1 MASDARGL
9 PLYCQGN
16 GGVSLG
22 LWSLRALLASGCL
35 RTSES
40 MKFANK
46 YELFEPVTT
55 GRVET
60 FVAKDLASGERVLL
74 HIFEAP
80 ENRPDPPSL
89 QWVLESFR
97 KVAPNPPGSVLDTGR
112 YSGTTYVYLAT
123 KLPDSADVQ
132 RWAQS
137 YESYVLETQE
147 ISIPPELG
155 APAKPATNKNLGP
168 LNQPPAQAPQTPSP
182 KPPGDFTAAFL
193 GLASPP
199 KPRPEAH
206 SSAAKDTEGFN
217 FGSETP
223 APKREPGDFTRQ
235 FFSGPHEAQTFAAR
249 PPAELSEEKSVPPRG
264 DVPRVSPEVQQTRK
278 REGVEFPQKPGGAPV
293 SVTAPSPDP
302 GSFTALFRSSFKS
315 EPNAPSESVGSP
327 GKSDQA
333 NAGDFTDFFRGPF
346 DGGRPQAE
354 TPNILPQ
361 AIDTPQAP
369 APGEF
374 TRVFGSAKDGPF
386 AAPPLQSSAEN
397 TPSEGGAFTQLFR
410 TASQPAAPPL
420 TSAPMQTLEFTA
432 PKSEAPSSKEP
443 AWTPPA
449 PLPPKPSIEPVPRP
463 TIAGP
468 PQPAGATHVLSSA
481 GGLPISIPPPL
492 HAGPSE
498 YTRIISGGMSGSE
511 PPTFKVPSTA
521 PVPAIPKLA
530 VPPPPKFA
538 PPAAVPIPKPKP
550 SYLPL
555 IIILNVLLFVAILL
569 IVYFAMKH

>member
-1 MASDARGL
+1 
-9 PLYCQGN
+9 
-16 GGVSLG
+16 
-22 LWSLRALLASGCL
+22 
-35 RTSES
+35 

-46 YELFEPVTT
+46 YELFEAVTT

-97 KVAPNPPGSVLDTGR
+97 KVAPNPPGPVLDTGR
-112 YSGTTYVYLAT
+112 YSGTTYAYLAT
-123 KLPDSADVQ
+123 KLPDSAAVE

-147 ISIPPELG
+147 IAIPPELG
-155 APAKPATNKNLGP
+155 APGKSATSKNLSP
-168 LNQPPAQAPQTPSP
+168 PNPPPAEAPQTPIP

-193 GLASPP
+193 GLASPAKP
-199 KPRPEAH
+199 KPEAH
-206 SSAAKDTEGFN
+206 TSAAKDPEGFN
-217 FGSETP
+217 FGPEQP

-235 FFSGPHEAQTFAAR
+235 FFSGPHEAQTPAAR
-249 PPAELSEEKSVPPRG
+249 SPAKLSEEKSVPPRG
-264 DVPRVSPEVQQTRK
+264 DVPRVSPES
-278 REGVEFPQKPGGAPV
+278 PQKPGGGPV

-315 EPNAPSESVGSP
+315 EPNAPSGSVGSP
-327 GKSDQA
+327 GKSDPA

-386 AAPPLQSSAEN
+386 AAPPLQSSAEGA
-397 TPSEGGAFTQLFR
+397 PREGGAFTQLFP
-410 TASQPAAPPL
+410 TASQPAAAPL
-420 TSAPMQTLEFTA
+420 TNAPMQTLEFAA
-432 PKSEAPSSKEP
+432 PKSEAPTSKEP

-449 PLPPKPSIEPVPRP
+449 PHPAKPSIEPVFQKPRE
-463 TIAGP
+463 AGP

-511 PPTFKVPSTA
+511 PPALKVPSTA
-521 PVPAIPKLA
+521 PVPAIPKPA

-538 PPAAVPIPKPKP
+538 PPAAVPAPKPKP

-555 IIILNVLLFVAILL
+555 IIILNVLLFAAILL

>member
-1 MASDARGL
+1 
-9 PLYCQGN
+9 
-16 GGVSLG
+16 LG
-22 LWSLRALLASGCL
+22 ILEA
-35 RTSES
+35 SES

-60 FVAKDLASGERVLL
+60 FVAKDLASGQRVLL

-89 QWVLESFR
+89 QWVLEAFR
-97 KVAPNPPGSVLDTGR
+97 KVAPNPPGPVLDTGR
-112 YSGTTYVYLAT
+112 YSGTTYVYLTT

-147 ISIPPELG
+147 IAIPPEIG
-155 APAKPATNKNLGP
+155 ASGKSATNKNLSLP
-168 LNQPPAQAPQTPSP
+168 NQPPAEEPKPPNP

-193 GLASPP
+193 GLASPA

-206 SSAAKDTEGFN
+206 TSSAKDTGGFN
-217 FGSETP
+217 FGAEPP

-235 FFSGPHEAQTFAAR
+235 FFSGSHEAQT
-249 PPAELSEEKSVPPRG
+249 PADKLSEEKSVPTRG
-264 DVPRVSPEVQQTRK
+264 DVPRVSPEVQQTKK
-278 REGVEFPQKPGGAPV
+278 REGVESPQKPDGGPV

-302 GSFTALFRSSFKS
+302 GSFTALFRSSFKL
-315 EPNAPSESVGSP
+315 EPDAPSKSVGSA

-354 TPNILPQ
+354 TPNVLPQ
-361 AIDTPQAP
+361 AIDPPQAA

-386 AAPPLQSSAEN
+386 ATPPLQNSAEN
-397 TPSEGGAFTQLFR
+397 VPREGGAFTQLFP
-410 TASQPAAPPL
+410 TASQPAAPPP
-420 TSAPMQTLEFTA
+420 TKAPMQTLEFAA
-432 PKSEAPSSKEP
+432 PNSEDPSSKEP

-449 PLPPKPSIEPVPRP
+449 PPPPKPSIEPAFQKPRG
-463 TIAGP
+463 AP
-468 PQPAGATHVLSSA
+468 PQPTGATHVLSSA
-481 GGLPISIPPPL
+481 GGPPISIPPPL

-498 YTRIISGGMSGSE
+498 YTRIISGGMAGSE
-511 PPTFKVPSTA
+511 PPAFKVPSTA

-538 PPAAVPIPKPKP
+538 PPAAVPTPKPKP

-555 IIILNVLLFVAILL
+555 IVILNVLLFAAILL

>member
-1 MASDARGL
+1 
-9 PLYCQGN
+9 
-16 GGVSLG
+16 
-22 LWSLRALLASGCL
+22 
-35 RTSES
+35 

-46 YELFEPVTT
+46 YELFEAVTT

-97 KVAPNPPGSVLDTGR
+97 KVAPNPPGPVLDTGR
-112 YSGTTYVYLAT
+112 YSGTTYAYLAT
-123 KLPDSADVQ
+123 KLPDSAAVE

-147 ISIPPELG
+147 IAIPPELG
-155 APAKPATNKNLGP
+155 APGKSATSKNLSP
-168 LNQPPAQAPQTPSP
+168 PNPPPAEAPQTPIP

-193 GLASPP
+193 GLASPAKP
-199 KPRPEAH
+199 KPEAH
-206 SSAAKDTEGFN
+206 TSAAKDPEGFN
-217 FGSETP
+217 FGPEQP

-235 FFSGPHEAQTFAAR
+235 FFSGPHEAQTPVAR
-249 PPAELSEEKSVPPRG
+249 SPAKLSEEKSVPPRG
-264 DVPRVSPEVQQTRK
+264 DVPRVSPES
-278 REGVEFPQKPGGAPV
+278 PQKPGGGPV

-315 EPNAPSESVGSP
+315 EPNAPSGSVGSP
-327 GKSDQA
+327 GKSDPA

-386 AAPPLQSSAEN
+386 AAPPLQSSAEGA
-397 TPSEGGAFTQLFR
+397 PREGGAFTQLFP
-410 TASQPAAPPL
+410 TASQPAAPPP
-420 TSAPMQTLEFTA
+420 TKAPMQTLEFAA
-432 PKSEAPSSKEP
+432 PKSEPPTSKEP

-449 PLPPKPSIEPVPRP
+449 PLPPKPSIEPTFQKPRE
-463 TIAGP
+463 AGP

-498 YTRIISGGMSGSE
+498 YTRIISGGMAGSE
-511 PPTFKVPSTA
+511 PPALKVPSTA

-538 PPAAVPIPKPKP
+538 PPAAAPAPKPKP